1 MHLAVDGIEGG
12 VDIGA
17 EAVAVSGHMAHLAAG
32 HIGQILNE
40 ILEKVGVHAGGAVA
54 AGFLFI
60 RQNGNGGILG
70 GFLIDLRHEDGIGAD
85 AVIVAVGADHG
96 AVETKIPG
104 LEGGNGAQLGGEE
117 VLFHDAVLFKQQLG
131 NGDLDL
137 LGAGVIP
144 QSGAADEDIELF
156 ALDAFGQR
164 LLHLVSGKVRQQ
176 IGDAENGIALFF
188 ADGYGQAGAV
198 LTDDRTVQRQ
208 RDGGPLVLLDAA
220 VVVGLEEALLALLI
234 QGPGLEV
241 QTGAVDMS
249 HTDADAFGD
258 AAAAEG
264 SGDESLAA
272 VIEVDLI
279 PCLVLL
285 GVVKGD
291 IAGLFQHGYGSGNSL
306 ALGLGG
312 IQEGLVALAK
322 IVSSLQLFLGH
333 GLGEILGVHQ
343 QLLAQLL
350 ALGFFTHG
358 YFTPFGFL
366 IILWI
371 YRHKNRRQRSTSFSR
386 WARSDEFVM
395 TKWERRV

>member
-1 MHLAVDGIEGG
+1 M
-12 VDIGA
+12 
-17 EAVAVSGHMAHLAAG
+17 
-32 HIGQILNE
+32 
-40 ILEKVGVHAGGAVA
+40 
-54 AGFLFI
+54 
-60 RQNGNGGILG
+60 
-70 GFLIDLRHEDGIGAD
+70 
-85 AVIVAVGADHG
+85 AVGADHG
-96 AVETKIPG
+96 AVEAEIPG

-156 ALDAFGQR
+156 ALDAFGKGF
-164 LLHLVSGKVRQQ
+164 LHLIGGQVGQQ
-176 IGDAENGIALFF
+176 VGDAENGIARLL
-188 ADGYGQAGAV
+188 ADGNGQRRAVLADDGAV
-198 LTDDRTVQRQ
+198 QGQ

-234 QGPGLEV
+234 QWPGLEV

-264 SGDESLAA
+264 SGDEGLAA

>member
-1 MHLAVDGIEGG
+1 
-12 VDIGA
+12 
-17 EAVAVSGHMAHLAAG
+17 MAHLAAG

-96 AVETKIPG
+96 AIEAEIPG

-117 VLFHDAVLFKQQLG
+117 VLFHDAVFFEQQLG

-156 ALDAFGQR
+156 ALDAFGKGF
-164 LLHLVSGKVRQQ
+164 LHLIGGQVGQQ
-176 IGDAENGIALFF
+176 IGDAEYGIALFF
-188 ADGYGQAGAV
+188 ADGYGQTGAV
-198 LTDDRTVQRQ
+198 LTDDGAVQGQ

-220 VVVGLEEALLALLI
+220 VVVGLKEALLALLI

-264 SGDESLAA
+264 SSDEGLAA

-291 IAGLFQHGYGSGNSL
+291 IACLFQHRNGSGNCL

-312 IQEGLVALAK
+312 IKECLVALTE
-322 IVSSLQLFLGH
+322 IVSGFQLLLRH
-333 GLGEILGVHQ
+333 GFGEVLGVHQ
-343 QLLAQLL
+343 QFLAELL

-358 YFTPFGFL
+358 YSSPFGFL
-366 IILWI
+366 MILWLCGFI
-371 YRHKNRRQRSTSFSR
+371 GTKSGGTAPPLFR
-386 WARSDEFVM
+386 DEQDP
-395 TKWERRV
+395 TNL

>member
-1 MHLAVDGIEGG
+1 M
-12 VDIGA
+12 
-17 EAVAVSGHMAHLAAG
+17 
-32 HIGQILNE
+32 
-40 ILEKVGVHAGGAVA
+40 
-54 AGFLFI
+54 
-60 RQNGNGGILG
+60 
-70 GFLIDLRHEDGIGAD
+70 
-85 AVIVAVGADHG
+85 AVGADHG
-96 AVETKIPG
+96 AVETKILG

-117 VLFHDAVLFKQQLG
+117 VLLHDAVLFKQQLG

-156 ALDAFGQR
+156 ALYALCQG
-164 LLHLVSGKVRQQ
+164 LAHLVGGEMRQQ
-176 IGDAENGIALFF
+176 IGDAEYGIALFF

-198 LTDDRTVQRQ
+198 LADDGAVQGQ

-220 VVVGLEEALLALLI
+220 VVVGLEEALLALLV

-241 QTGAVDMS
+241 QTGAIDVGNA
-249 HTDADAFGD
+249 DADTFGD

-264 SGDESLAA
+264 GGDERLAA

-279 PCLVLL
+279 PRLVLL

-371 YRHKNRRQRSTSFSR
+371 YRHKNRRQRFTSFSR